1 MHSIRHLELIRALA
15 EHRHFGR
22 AATALGVSQPALTRS
37 LKYLE
42 DDLGVPLFDRDGVTP
57 TLFGRIIL
65 RHGERVI
72 DEFAGM
78 MREIALAKGL
88 EIGDLTI
95 VAGPYAA
102 EISGQQA
109 IGRLSSLYPGL
120 AVRLDIVDWTRAVED
135 VAAGRA
141 DLALAEIAE
150 ASQQLQ
156 LEVEPLSTRP
166 LRFYCANSHPLAARL
181 ALTLD
186 DLLDYPWVGPTTPAR
201 ISAALPRTEGHFG
214 TFDLVRDRF
223 LPRITVETFTAAR
236 NIIASGIGLGAAAPL
251 QIRREVELGQLI
263 ILPVDVPWLRL
274 NYGFITRRGRS
285 RSPAA
290 TAYMAIV
297 REIER
302 EIAAGETDRF
312 ASAGIRGG
320 QKALEH
326 EAAPVAR
333 RHLAPALAADD
344 GDIGPG

>member
-1 MHSIRHLELIRALA
+1 VHSIRHLELIRALA

-65 RHGERVI
+65 RHGERVL

-78 MREIALAKGL
+78 MREITLAKGL
-88 EIGDLTI
+88 EIGELAI

-109 IGRLSSLYPGL
+109 IGRLSALYPGL

-150 ASQQLQ
+150 ASQQAE
-156 LEVEPLSTRP
+156 LEVEPLSMLP
-166 LRFYCANSHPLAARL
+166 LRFYCARTHPLAGRSSPS
-181 ALTLD
+181 LD
-186 DLLDYPWVGPTTPAR
+186 DLLGFPWVGPTTPAR
-201 ISAALPRTEGHFG
+201 ISAALPRTSGNFG
-214 TFDLVRDRF
+214 TFDFVHDRF
-223 LPRITVETFTAAR
+223 LPRITVETFAAAR
-236 NIIASGIGLGAAAPL
+236 NIVASGLGVGAAAPY
-251 QIRREVELGQLI
+251 QIRREVEQGELVV
-263 ILPVDVPWLRL
+263 LPIDVPWLRL

-302 EIAAGETDRF
+302 EIAARD
-312 ASAGIRGG
+312 
-320 QKALEH
+320 
-326 EAAPVAR
+326 
-333 RHLAPALAADD
+333 PA
-344 GDIGPG
+344 